1 MHIAEGM
8 LPASYAAAYG
18 VGAGAF
24 VAAGVKS
31 LSNKTKEI
39 PMMKQLVGVATAGIF
54 LISLLPIPVPITG
67 TASHPG
73 GTPLGAILLGP
84 WITTLVSMVALLF
97 QALFFA
103 HGGLT
108 TLGAN
113 TLTMG
118 VFGGMVGW
126 ALFRVMRGFGANL
139 FWAGAVAGLIGDVV
153 IYVGT
158 SIQLAL
164 AIHGDKPVGLVFIQI
179 FGAFLPTQA
188 PLAVLEGLFTGLVL
202 RYIAQHRPD
211 ILVALK
217 VISEQEKKPKPVRN
231 AGTEPETIKGPRTE
245 LASIECGTDSGTT
258 VVREVKL

>member
-8 LPASYAAAYG
+8 LPVPYAIAYS
-18 VGAGAF
+18 AGASVF

-31 LSNKTKEI
+31 LAVKSKEF
-39 PMMKQLVGVATAGIF
+39 PMMKQLTGVMTAGIF
-54 LISLLPIPVPITG
+54 LVSLLPIPVPVTG
-67 TASHPG
+67 TCSHPG

-84 WITTLVSMVALLF
+84 WVNSLISVVALLF

-118 VFGGMVGW
+118 VFGGFTGW
-126 ALFRVMRGFGANL
+126 LLFWSLRRARINL
-139 FWAGAVAGLIGDVV
+139 FWSGFIAGLIGDIS

-158 SIQLAL
+158 SLQLAL
-164 AIHGDKPVGLVFIQI
+164 AIHGNHPMNEVFWAI

-188 PLAVLEGLFTGLVL
+188 PLAIIEGLFTGMALK
-202 RYIAQHRPD
+202 YIAEHRPD
-211 ILVALK
+211 ILIQLRVL
-217 VISEQEKKPKPVRN
+217 
-231 AGTEPETIKGPRTE
+231 PENTPSNKME
-245 LASIECGTDSGTT
+245 DSQVLESVTDEGSH
-258 VVREVKL
+258 